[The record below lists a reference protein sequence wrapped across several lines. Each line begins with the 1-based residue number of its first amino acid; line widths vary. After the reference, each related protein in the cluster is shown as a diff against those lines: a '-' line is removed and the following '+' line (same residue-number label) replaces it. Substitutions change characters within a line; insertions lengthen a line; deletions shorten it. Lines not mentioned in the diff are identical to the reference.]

1 MDPTVGVTAP
11 GGQHHPRGTIAGV
24 SRRARTLRPLDDS
37 EAARLRAAELTY
49 LADRLGTT
57 LDGEEP
63 PPGYQRLRAARVVG
77 HGRDHFEAAVAAL
90 DDWQVQRR
98 SGAAVRADG
107 GSLTVG
113 TVAVVRLALPFLG
126 FVGVD
131 APVRI
136 VDVVD
141 EDDRRG
147 FAYGTLPGHPEEG
160 EEAFVLSIADD
171 GVVRFTVDAFS
182 RPASRLAR
190 LGGPLTSTAQAIM
203 TRRYLAALETP

>member
-1 MDPTVGVTAP
+1 MSP
-11 GGQHHPRGTIAGV
+11 
-24 SRRARTLRPLDDS
+24 RARTLRPLDD
-37 EAARLRAAELTY
+37 ADAVPLRAAELTY
-49 LADRLGTT
+49 VADRLGST

-63 PPGYQRLRAARVVG
+63 PAGYHRLRAARVVG

-98 SGAAVRADG
+98 SGAVVRADG

-113 TVAVVRLALPFLG
+113 TVAIVRLALPVLG

-131 APVRI
+131 APVR
-136 VDVVD
+136 VVAVAD
-141 EDDRRG
+141 GHTRRG

-182 RPASRLAR
+182 RPATRLAR
-190 LGGPLTSTAQAIM
+190 LGGPLTRTVQGLM
-203 TRRYLAALETP
+203 TRRYLATLATP

>member
-1 MDPTVGVTAP
+1 MSP
-11 GGQHHPRGTIAGV
+11 
-24 SRRARTLRPLDDS
+24 RARTLRPLDD
-37 EAARLRAAELTY
+37 ADAVPLRAAELTY
-49 LADRLGTT
+49 VADRLGST

-63 PPGYQRLRAARVVG
+63 PAGYQRLRAARVVG
-77 HGRDHFEAAVAAL
+77 HGRDHFEAAAAAL

-98 SGAAVRADG
+98 SGAVVRADG

-113 TVAVVRLALPFLG
+113 TVAIVRLALPVLG

-131 APVRI
+131 APVR
-136 VDVVD
+136 VVAVAD
-141 EDDRRG
+141 GHTRRG

-182 RPASRLAR
+182 RPATRLAR
-190 LGGPLTSTAQAIM
+190 LGGPATRTVQGLM

>member
-1 MDPTVGVTAP
+1 
-11 GGQHHPRGTIAGV
+11 V
-24 SRRARTLRPLDDS
+24 SSRVRTLRPLDDS

-49 LADRLGTT
+49 LADRLGST

-63 PPGYQRLRAARVVG
+63 PPGYRRLRAARVVG

-98 SGAAVRADG
+98 SGAVVRADG
-107 GSLTVG
+107 GSLTAG
-113 TVAVVRLALPFLG
+113 TVAVVRLGLPVLG

-136 VDVVD
+136 VGVVE
-141 EDDRRG
+141 EDQRRG

-160 EEAFVLSIADD
+160 EEAFVVSIADD

-190 LGGPLTSTAQAIM
+190 LGGPLTSMAQEVM